1 MLKQNAF
8 FLNFLE
14 NFAHSP
20 FSALFSLKCAP
31 LLPQY
36 WATHILEHWDYCNTQ
51 ISIGEEGESHKCF
64 KICDEYCS
72 SLTNWLDWLANVLI
86 FMLRKGINFN
96 AFMIWIKITAI
107 ADENDWF
114 FISDQICPAD
124 VSRLQQPGFWAYLQC
139 CKCCID
145 CFVIQLLSEP
155 DKLKSCSLLKARL
168 TLLQYHQLLL
178 AIPASKR
185 TLDYFS
191 KKYPE
196 YANNWLVVT
205 DSSESRNGE
214 SHGSSCRMEYLIIL
228 LGL

>member
-1 MLKQNAF
+1 M
-8 FLNFLE
+8 E

-20 FSALFSLKCAP
+20 FSPLFSLKCAP
-31 LLPQY
+31 LLPQC

-51 ISIGEEGESHKCF
+51 INIGEEGESQKCF

-96 AFMIWIKITAI
+96 AFMMWIKITAI

-155 DKLKSCSLLKARL
+155 GKLKSCCLLKARL
-168 TLLQYHQLLL
+168 TLLQYHQLLV
-178 AIPASKR
+178 AIP
-185 TLDYFS
+185 
-191 KKYPE
+191 
-196 YANNWLVVT
+196 
-205 DSSESRNGE
+205 G
-214 SHGSSCRMEYLIIL
+214 LI
-228 LGL
+228 

>member
-1 MLKQNAF
+1 MTTIISNRFYEPKLYLTGITQCKSYVFSWQKRRLPLIAILQYSSQIVETGAICLEF
-8 FLNFLE
+8 FLNFL
-14 NFAHSP
+14 HSLLTP
-20 FSALFSLKCAP
+20 LFSLKCAP
-31 LLPQY
+31 LLSQY

-96 AFMIWIKITAI
+96 AFMMWIKITAI

-114 FISDQICPAD
+114 FISDQICPD
-124 VSRLQQPGFWAYLQC
+124 VSRLQQPGFWTYLQC

-168 TLLQYHQLLL
+168 TLLQYHQLLV
-178 AIPASKR
+178 AIP
-185 TLDYFS
+185 
-191 KKYPE
+191 
-196 YANNWLVVT
+196 
-205 DSSESRNGE
+205 G
-214 SHGSSCRMEYLIIL
+214 LI
-228 LGL
+228 